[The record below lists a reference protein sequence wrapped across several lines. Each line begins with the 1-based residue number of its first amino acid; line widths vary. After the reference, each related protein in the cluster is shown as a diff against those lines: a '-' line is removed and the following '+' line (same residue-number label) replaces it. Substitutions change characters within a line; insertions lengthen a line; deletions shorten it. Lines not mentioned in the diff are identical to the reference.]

1 MRIAPPRSRADEIRL
16 ARGLK
21 PAEMARRANI
31 DPSTL
36 HKILSGQRGVSRH
49 FAEPLAAALT
59 VRPEELFA
67 RIGSPISSS
76 GQGDVAEPAKPQ
88 GPARGSFLA
97 SPLASLLGP
106 VTEPARDAALTRDVP
121 VYGTAEAGAEG
132 AFHLNTGEPIDWA
145 RRPAG
150 LAGMQGV
157 FAIYVEGDSMVP
169 WRQPGERV
177 FVHERRPAAP
187 GSHVIAE
194 VWERETGHPPRAFLK
209 RLLRRTATRVELEQY
224 NPAKVITVEAARV
237 GRLYRVIEWEEV
249 QGL

>member
-1 MRIAPPRSRADEIRL
+1 MRIGPSPPRSRVDEIRL

-21 PAEMARRANI
+21 AADLARSAGL

-36 HKILSGQRGVSRH
+36 HKILSGQRGVSRQ

-67 RIGSPISSS
+67 RIGSPISVP
-76 GQGDVAEPAKPQ
+76 GGGDDPAP
-88 GPARGSFLA
+88 GRTLVP
-97 SPLASLLGP
+97 PLAGSLAP
-106 VTEPARDAALTRDVP
+106 SPNSARDAALSRDVP
-121 VYGTAEAGAEG
+121 VYGTAEAGPEG

-150 LAGMQGV
+150 LIGMQGV

-187 GSHVIAE
+187 GCHVIAD
-194 VWERETGHPPRAFLK
+194 VWEREKGHPPRAFLK

-224 NPAKVITVEAARV
+224 NPPKVITLEAERV